1 MPLESLSAPITLL
14 LHFSFTLKGHFL
26 MPFVHMRTFSS
37 YGPVDPELHFSVPRP
52 ELVDQCTEQLLGHP
66 QKGGHYFTIW
76 ASRQTGKTWL
86 MRQVAARIRQDY
98 PEDYIVATM
107 SMESVSMEDT
117 ELAERFLERVPLLF
131 SDTFDLEI
139 PPPKSW
145 GEFRNA
151 FHKKRGVFDKPVI
164 LFIDE
169 FDSLPSKVIDAV
181 VRAFRSLYLDRE
193 NNFLHALALIGV
205 RSVLGFSSDRGSP
218 FNIQRSLEVPR
229 FTHEEVLDLYRQ
241 YQEESGQSIDPQV
254 VEAVWKATRGQPGL
268 TCWFGELL
276 TEKYNPDP
284 TQPLDYRAWKTVY
297 RKALCVEPNNTIL
310 NMVAKARGKYKKYL
324 MKMFTVSNVPF
335 HIHQPWCNYLH
346 LNGLLDS
353 EKQVDDRGEDIEV
366 CRFSSPFIQESICN
380 ALRDDLVNAPANLL
394 PLDPFDDISDVYQGP
409 KLELPALLR
418 RYVEYLDRLQAKGI
432 NPWKGQPTRSD
443 LRITEAVGH
452 FHLYW
457 WLMEAIGRKV
467 IISPEF
473 PTGNGKVDLHLQRDQ
488 KRGLIEIKVFTTLD
502 ALPDYREQAARYAG
516 QVGLQEATLA
526 IFVPGIGQEAGERL
540 SGSEVCNGIQINVVA
555 IGCLIE

>member
-1 MPLESLSAPITLL
+1 LRKNHDPLPNLHLSL
-14 LHFSFTLKGHFL
+14 FTPLT
-26 MPFVHMRTFSS
+26 MRTFSS
-37 YGPVDPELHFSVPRP
+37 YGPVHPEDHFCIPRT
-52 ELVDQCTEQLLGHP
+52 ELIDQCVNQLLAIDR
-66 QKGGHYFTIW
+66 KSGGHYFTIW

-86 MRQVAARIRQDY
+86 MRQAATRIRQDY

-107 SMESVSMEDT
+107 SMQGILEDSESINDLWS
-117 ELAERFLERVPLLF
+117 AIPLLF
-131 SDTFDLEI
+131 
-139 PPPKSW
+139 
-145 GEFRNA
+145 GESFKLDVKQPNNA
-151 FHKKRGVFDKPVI
+151 KEFKEMFSKTQNLFDKPVI
-164 LFIDE
+164 LLIDE
-169 FDSLPSKVIDAV
+169 FDCLPPKIIDAIV
-181 VRAFRSLYLDRE
+181 SVFRSLYLDRE

-229 FTHEEVLDLYRQ
+229 FTHEEVLELYRQ

-254 VEAVWKATRGQPGL
+254 VDAVWKATRGQPGL

-284 TQPLDYRAWKTVY
+284 NQPLDYKAWKTVY

-310 NMVAKARGKYKKYL
+310 NMVAKARGPYQEHL
-324 MKMFTVSNVPF
+324 MKMFTVSNIPF

-380 ALRDDLVNAPANLL
+380 ALRDDLVNAPAHLL

-409 KLELPALLR
+409 KLDLPALLR
-418 RYVEYLDRLQAKGI
+418 RYVEYLERLQAKGI
-432 NPWKGQPTRSD
+432 NPWKGQPTRND

-457 WLMEAIGRKV
+457 WLIEATKNQLV
-467 IISPEF
+467 ITPEF
-473 PTGNGKVDLHLQRDQ
+473 PTGNGKVDLHLQCDS
-488 KRGLIEIKVFTTLD
+488 KRGLIEIKVFTKLAD
-502 ALPDYREQAARYAG
+502 MPIYKRQAARYAG

-526 IFVPGIGQEAGERL
+526 IFVPGVGKEAGERL
-540 SGSEVCNGIQINVVA
+540 SGSEVCNGVRINVVA
-555 IGCLIE
+555 IGWLIE